1 MHIFEARLIYRILSN
16 KRPGAFIIST
26 NFAKMEFDLRHVKRP
41 DPRRFSLCKMFS
53 IGRGRLFERGAFIR
67 ENTVHKKTA
76 KTVALMKETSP
87 FEAESESNQK
97 DNQEPEVELSDTEES
112 IPEKPAKARRDRLSA
127 MHIVMCKSCRNQIGP
142 PITCSQLGDTIQTIK
157 LCTKCSLANRAMNEK
172 LSELNIETK
181 RIIRLYTCL

>member
-67 ENTVHKKTA
+67 ENTVH
-76 KTVALMKETSP
+76 
-87 FEAESESNQK
+87 
-97 DNQEPEVELSDTEES
+97 
-112 IPEKPAKARRDRLSA
+112 
-127 MHIVMCKSCRNQIGP
+127 
-142 PITCSQLGDTIQTIK
+142 SQLEII
-157 LCTKCSLANRAMNEK
+157 TKAAKNLANAFASQT
-172 LSELNIETK
+172 LSKFKN
-181 RIIRLYTCL
+181 